1 MFNNRDGV
9 WGGGCAPLQLKK
21 TPKSDCR
28 PRSTSKEKEH
38 NRLTNHCARCDV
50 TVNNKYDVNI
60 SALNVQKQ
68 QFFINDSQKANT
80 DEQVHNCMLKLRYVR
95 FLIFIN

>member
-1 MFNNRDGV
+1 MPARFTGP
-9 WGGGCAPLQLKK
+9 G
-21 TPKSDCR
+21 KSYQ
-28 PRSTSKEKEH
+28 SGSLNKEKEH

-50 TVNNKYDVNI
+50 TVNNKYNVNI

-68 QFFINDSQKANT
+68 QFLINDSQKANT
-80 DEQVHNCMLKLRYVR
+80 DEQVHNCMLKLQYVR